1 MEKPLKTSYNVII
14 FAGYINYFEMNTMG
28 KTIFNHKHLLV
39 LIAICLLS
47 QSAWSQSRRIINY
60 TEIGAL
66 IHNSTSLNDNSKFN
80 GFRTRTGISKLLD
93 DHIALGFALGT
104 DNYKKASGGNY
115 NTLPITLNTSWY
127 MNSDL
132 SGLKADIYGGYAV
145 KLFSNLNRGLTGGVG
160 LSYSFPLN
168 SGMNLGLQTG
178 YNYQKIDFP
187 SSFTFDNNFDI
198 GSIRLG
204 LGITFK

>member
-1 MEKPLKTSYNVII
+1 MKYFLKSL
-14 FAGYINYFEMNTMG
+14 F
-28 KTIFNHKHLLV
+28 
-39 LIAICLLS
+39 LICMACIVS
-47 QSAWSQSRRIINY
+47 DDAWSQKRRMVNY
-60 TEIGAL
+60 TEVGTL
-66 IHNSTSLNDNSKFN
+66 LHHTTSLNDNSKFN

-93 DHIALGFALGT
+93 DHVALGFALGT
-104 DNYKKASGGNY
+104 DNYRKASGGNY
-115 NTLPITLNTSWY
+115 NTLPITLNASWY

-132 SGLKADIYGGYAV
+132 SGLKADVYGGYAV
-145 KLFSNLNRGLTGGVG
+145 KLFSNLNRGLTGGAG

-168 SGMNLGLQTG
+168 SGLNLGLQTG

-187 SSFTFDNNFDI
+187 SSFTIDNNFDI